1 MCWDEKVFV
10 CWDEK
15 VFVFWDVKLFV
26 YWDVK
31 VFVCWEGAFD
41 GKRGNILPQSQPLR
55 TGFTLWEVS
64 QVVLTFRW
72 KWKPT
77 ISQMID
83 TDRVGWSFLFPA
95 ISPFLHQTQQN
106 DLISPT
112 TLNIFYASFISFLRR
127 FMNMRLWHFPRPN
140 HSFANL
146 LKYFTSKLKNEE
158 FISINKIGLCSINS
172 ATSMTMERVG

>member
-1 MCWDEKVFV
+1 MLRGKSICVLRCKSICVLRGSIWWEEGKHFTTIATFEDRLHSLRSQSSCF
-10 CWDEK
+10 D
-15 VFVFWDVKLFV
+15 LS
-26 YWDVK
+26 VK
-31 VFVCWEGAFD
+31 VKA
-41 GKRGNILPQSQPLR
+41 N
-55 TGFTLWEVS
+55 
-64 QVVLTFRW
+64 
-72 KWKPT
+72 

-140 HSFANL
+140 YSFAHF
-146 LKYFTSKLKNEE
+146 LKHFTSKLKNEE
-158 FISINKIGLCSINS
+158 LISINRRGCVHLIRPDPWPWKGWG
-172 ATSMTMERVG
+172 EGF